1 MKAFEN
7 YHYSN
12 GIEKPGQ
19 TEIRTTAKCC
29 IGRALVRE
37 FKHCPIARNEI
48 LPWKKRESVQNER
61 GRLYTMAL
69 SPRMRL
75 HDNDPCCGESMTPF
89 AVRRYAFSFTDHRE
103 NPPGEEEE

>member
-1 MKAFEN
+1 MRNPPVGQPYNTMKAFEN
-7 YHYSN
+7 YYYSN
-12 GIEKPGQ
+12 GIEKSGQ

-61 GRLYTMAL
+61 GRLYIM
-69 SPRMRL
+69 
-75 HDNDPCCGESMTPF
+75 
-89 AVRRYAFSFTDHRE
+89 AFS
-103 NPPGEEEE
+103 P